1 MVKPFLSESTCFF
14 NFFST
19 IKVNLVAKIMQIAY
33 FVLFFFSSTKKSPFL
48 AVLTWFLILG
58 KSKMVTIFGD
68 VIGPLAAPSPIKYT
82 SSCGEYQRLST
93 EGKIVSKYCNVS
105 KTLGGGSHPP
115 HPLVPRSTVGVWIC
129 MYVRGLITRTVLSEN
144 NKKNLPSVTNRP
156 TLLCFALYRILWPLL
171 FPDISLT
178 HCSYEKTLILERES
192 PSLPS
197 FFFPVSFF

>member
-1 MVKPFLSESTCFF
+1 MSESTCFF

-48 AVLTWFLILG
+48 AVSTLFLILG

-105 KTLGGGSHPP
+105 KTLGGGGHPP
-115 HPLVPRSTVGVWIC
+115 HPLVPRSTVGV
-129 MYVRGLITRTVLSEN
+129 
-144 NKKNLPSVTNRP
+144 
-156 TLLCFALYRILWPLL
+156 
-171 FPDISLT
+171 
-178 HCSYEKTLILERES
+178 
-192 PSLPS
+192 
-197 FFFPVSFF
+197 

>member
-48 AVLTWFLILG
+48 AVLT
-58 KSKMVTIFGD
+58 FGD

-105 KTLGGGSHPP
+105 KTLGGGGHPP
-115 HPLVPRSTVGVWIC
+115 PPHVPRSTGGVWIC

-156 TLLCFALYRILWPLL
+156 TLLCFALYWILWPLL

-197 FFFPVSFF
+197 FFSQFLFFK